1 MHAQKESR
9 RSGRVLLGRKFGD
22 EDEDQER
29 EQNLVSIAD
38 RLANRMGIT
47 GKIKQTVE
55 NQHLRTKHALA
66 PPFAIHQFN
75 VLSPIDRMWLGYV
88 RAMDSLMAKYLRRLL
103 RVDGDEDRDVETRR
117 WSPVRQGRWLQAGE
131 ANRRFATMKSVLS
144 RLSVTACAAA
154 GLVLAGCG
162 QKEEVPE
169 APPADEATVGAAEAS
184 QAAGTESAAPS
195 VMEPAQ
201 SAMAEGSAEL
211 EQAAA
216 TANEQAAATVDES
229 ATSAPA
235 VDAQAA
241 AMKEKAMGLIAQY
254 SPQLD
259 QLKSGAAS
267 IKSLIDQKASML
279 PAGVSE
285 KYQELNAMLPQLTEL
300 VSSLQVQ
307 TGDLASLAAK
317 VQADFQ
323 KANSL
328 YDEIKAMLPATSQ

>member
-1 MHAQKESR
+1 
-9 RSGRVLLGRKFGD
+9 
-22 EDEDQER
+22 
-29 EQNLVSIAD
+29 
-38 RLANRMGIT
+38 
-47 GKIKQTVE
+47 
-55 NQHLRTKHALA
+55 
-66 PPFAIHQFN
+66 
-75 VLSPIDRMWLGYV
+75 
-88 RAMDSLMAKYLRRLL
+88 
-103 RVDGDEDRDVETRR
+103 
-117 WSPVRQGRWLQAGE
+117 
-131 ANRRFATMKSVLS
+131 
-144 RLSVTACAAA
+144 
-154 GLVLAGCG
+154 
-162 QKEEVPE
+162 
-169 APPADEATVGAAEAS
+169 
-184 QAAGTESAAPS
+184 
-195 VMEPAQ
+195 MEPAQ

-216 TANEQAAATVDES
+216 AANEQAAATVDES